1 MPNALR
7 IVAWIIGALLAVLAV
22 AFAWGRLR
30 PPTPAQA
37 ETLGLLRPMPMP
49 SGQNAWPILWL
60 LDYDVPTDRI
70 DAVYA
75 QERAHMRDWASRLPA
90 SPSTTTVVYKP
101 LVAAHY
107 PKRPAI
113 DMAEHKLLCASRE
126 DGCLAKA
133 RAGGRPLRDLL
144 ARQSGRL
151 AQVESMN
158 AAAALWDDLP
168 ISNYMYAQLPGFAN
182 TEDLLLTA
190 TAVDFVDG
198 RQAQALAAVCRQA
211 AGVRRLHAQTNT
223 LITAMIANAWMEAD
237 ERVLAGMLRELP
249 PGHAVPAECMQA
261 FAPPTPADV
270 SLCAPMQHE
279 FEGTAAAVEM
289 MDPDRLHGFK
299 RLQTAVLFD
308 ARGFRRLLA
317 PAFAWA
323 CRQDVQGGA
332 LADRPISMTAMPAV
346 RYDFFD
352 AVSNAAGLVLARIAT
367 PAYAQYAARNEDY
380 ASSLRV
386 TAWLLRTRATAAT
399 AADWQRQLAQA
410 LPMLRK
416 GGSRSIGIDPDGR
429 LLRMRYYAPRPGC
442 GYRRYLTLSLT
453 RTH

>member
-1 MPNALR
+1 MDAMRNALR
-7 IVAWIIGALLAVLAV
+7 ITARLVGALLAVLAA

-37 ETLGLLRPMPMP
+37 EALALLQPKPVP
-49 SGQNAWPILWL
+49 AGQNAWPRLWL
-60 LDYDVPTDRI
+60 LDYDVPADRI

-75 QERAHMRDWASRLPA
+75 QERAHMRDWISQMPA
-90 SPSTTTVVYKP
+90 SPSTTALIYQP

-126 DGCLAKA
+126 DDCLAKA
-133 RAGGRPLRDLL
+133 RAGGQPLRDLL
-144 ARQSGRL
+144 ARQAGRL
-151 AQVESMN
+151 AQVESIN
-158 AAAALWDDLP
+158 AADALWDDLP
-168 ISNYMYAQLPGFAN
+168 AGNFMYAQLPGFAN

-190 TAVDFVDG
+190 AAVDFVDG
-198 RQAQALAAVCRQA
+198 RQAQALAATCRQA

-249 PGHAVPAECMQA
+249 AGQAVPDACTQA
-261 FAPPTPADV
+261 FAPPAPADV
-270 SLCAPMQHE
+270 SLCAPMRYE
-279 FEGTAAAVEM
+279 FEGTAAAVAA
-289 MDPDRLHGFK
+289 MDPDRQHGFK

-323 CRQDVQGGA
+323 CRRDVQEAA
-332 LADRPISMTAMPAV
+332 LADRPIPMPEMSAV

-352 AVSNAAGLVLARIAT
+352 AVSNPVGLVLARIAT
-367 PAYAQYAARNEDY
+367 PAYTQYAARNEDY
-380 ASSLRV
+380 AAGLRV
-386 TAWLLRTRATAAT
+386 TAWLLRTRATS

-410 LPMLRK
+410 LPALRQ
-416 GGSRSIGIDPDGR
+416 GGGRSIRIDPDGR
-429 LLRMRYYAPRPGC
+429 FLRMRYYAPRPGHDE
-442 GYRRYLTLSLT
+442 LVLPLMK
-453 RTH
+453 

>member
-113 DMAEHKLLCASRE
+113 DTAEHKLLCASRE
-126 DGCLAKA
+126 DDCLAKA
-133 RAGGRPLRDLL
+133 RAEGRPLRDLL

-261 FAPPTPADV
+261 FAPPTPAARA
-270 SLCAPMQHE
+270 SPSRA
-279 FEGTAAAVEM
+279 GSAAA
-289 MDPDRLHGFK
+289 
-299 RLQTAVLFD
+299 AS
-308 ARGFRRLLA
+308 RRS
-317 PAFAWA
+317 
-323 CRQDVQGGA
+323 RH
-332 LADRPISMTAMPAV
+332 RP
-346 RYDFFD
+346 
-352 AVSNAAGLVLARIAT
+352 
-367 PAYAQYAARNEDY
+367 
-380 ASSLRV
+380 
-386 TAWLLRTRATAAT
+386 
-399 AADWQRQLAQA
+399 
-410 LPMLRK
+410 
-416 GGSRSIGIDPDGR
+416 GSRSTIVADAQRLRGGQTGR
-429 LLRMRYYAPRPGC
+429 SMVRAPTTSPPMWSSAVPSTSTPTAPAG
-442 GYRRYLTLSLT
+442 TST
-453 RTH
+453 S